1 MKKRLSKAIQRQQEI
16 VDKAKEEKRDLSE
29 DEQKEFDDLQREID
43 ICTEA
48 LAEIENRGNETGR
61 PEQQDNQRIL
71 EDERSRIK
79 EIRELGRQFDLEV
92 DDYIDGGDSVDKV
105 REAVLEKLKEENGAV
120 GTRGSGEVS
129 VNADEN
135 DKFRA
140 AAADALIL
148 RGGIELDKS
157 ADGARELMSLSLRD
171 LAITTMAKEGRTNLN
186 ARSSDELFN
195 DMARDFYNPTSA
207 FPSILDTAINKSYQE
222 GHKKAAVTFDQFVKK
237 GSLSDFKIHD
247 NYYVAG
253 TAGAFLR
260 VGENGELKHLSLI
273 HI

>member
-48 LAEIENRGNETGR
+48 LAEIENQGNETGR

-71 EDERSRIK
+71 ENERSRIK

-120 GTRGSGEVS
+120 GTRGSGEV
-129 VNADEN
+129 
-135 DKFRA
+135 
-140 AAADALIL
+140 
-148 RGGIELDKS
+148 
-157 ADGARELMSLSLRD
+157 
-171 LAITTMAKEGRTNLN
+171 
-186 ARSSDELFN
+186 
-195 DMARDFYNPTSA
+195 
-207 FPSILDTAINKSYQE
+207 
-222 GHKKAAVTFDQFVKK
+222 FVK
-237 GSLSDFKIHD
+237 
-247 NYYVAG
+247 
-253 TAGAFLR
+253 
-260 VGENGELKHLSLI
+260 
-273 HI
+273 